1 MNTYKC
7 FIIIFS
13 FQILVNST
21 DSPVLNV
28 PEYIRMRSASPGHA
42 LQCHLLTLVIWTQGG
57 VGDQLV
63 QGVDA
68 DAGGQGDQ
76 DQPGDDADHGTLDAG
91 AGDIGHLTLVH
102 TCNTQI

>member
-28 PEYIRMRSASPGHA
+28 PEYIRMRSAPPGHT
-42 LQCHLLTLVIWTQGG
+42 LQCHLLTLMIWTQGG

-76 DQPGDDADHGTLDAG
+76 DQPGDDADHWTLDAG